1 MRMIPFMSPGER
13 DLFRKY
19 LNNAVHYW
27 EFGGGGSTAWA
38 STTNTIKSIVTI
50 ESDKNYAAKL
60 KGDFKNADIRWIDIG
75 PTGAWGAP
83 SDTSKVGVWNLYPN
97 SWLTK
102 SNEPDMV
109 LIDGRFRVACA
120 LTVLTKS
127 DTTNNPYVL
136 IHDFNNRPEYH
147 CILLFYKVIETVDT
161 LVVLQKKDSYDNDFA
176 KVLLEK
182 YYMVYS

>member
-1 MRMIPFMSPGER
+1 MIPFMSPGER

-27 EFGGGGSTAWA
+27 EFGCGGSTAWA

-50 ESDKNYAAKL
+50 ESDKNYVAKL
-60 KGDFKNADIRWIDIG
+60 KADFKNADIRWIDIG

-83 SDTSKVGVWNLYPN
+83 SDTSKVVDWNLYPN

-147 CILLFYKVIETVDT
+147 CVLLFYKVIETVDT